1 MTRSRGGPRTQRQS
15 RVGEVLRHALAE
27 VLMRGELRDP
37 AVVGVSITVTEVD
50 VGPDLKN
57 ATAFVMPL
65 GGQDV
70 EKVTEGLNRSARFLR
85 GQISQMVDM
94 RYVPQLR
101 FAADRSF
108 DEAAKIDALLRQPK
122 VARDLGHGS
131 NDDE

>member
-1 MTRSRGGPRTQRQS
+1 
-15 RVGEVLRHALAE
+15 VGELLRHALAE

-37 AVVGVSITVTEVD
+37 AVEGVSITVTEVD

-57 ATAFVMPL
+57 AVAYVMPL
-65 GGQDV
+65 GGQDG
-70 EKVTEGLNRSARFLR
+70 EKVAQGLNRCARFLR
-85 GQISQMVDM
+85 GQIGHMVDM

-101 FAADRSF
+101 FAVDRSF

-131 NDDE
+131 DDE